1 MLPQLVFLAAFIT
14 MVWFG
19 FRWVGQEIARV
30 DERMRRLQRI
40 LERVRSNRIPRLQL
54 DEATGLY
61 IPAKF

>member
-1 MLPQLVFLAAFIT
+1 MLPQLVFLAAFAI

-40 LERVRSNRIPRLQL
+40 LERVRSNRIPTLRLDQ
-54 DEATGLY
+54 ATGLY
-61 IPAKF
+61 IPAKL